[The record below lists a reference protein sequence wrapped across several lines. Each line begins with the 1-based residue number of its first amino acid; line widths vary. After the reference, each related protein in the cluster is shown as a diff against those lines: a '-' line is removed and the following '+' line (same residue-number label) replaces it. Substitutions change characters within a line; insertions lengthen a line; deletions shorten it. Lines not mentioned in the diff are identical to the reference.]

1 MEQHISFNRAGIRD
15 LLRTPI
21 SRSLKVGILSSFLL
35 RLAGGA
41 TAIMLVKYLN
51 FGVAAAHGETHIDPG
66 IVALLSAIFYVTE
79 LLMSP
84 VLGAL
89 SDRWGRKPFLVLG
102 PIFGALAVQ
111 IHPLTTVIL
120 VIALAR
126 LFEGLATACNIPST
140 LGFLSDATGGN
151 PALRGRV
158 MGLYEVA
165 SLVGLVTGPAV
176 GGLLWEGLSLG
187 SVTLPG
193 LEVNGLRVVSLI
205 YLLAMLLIYVFIDE
219 TTPGLARRRAAPPS
233 GEPEMAALVAAAP
246 DGPGTVVA
254 QRMLAGG
261 GGGTAPPTVG
271 EERRARVRGY
281 RDLLR
286 LPRLIN
292 FIPAWLTVNGVLGL
306 WFTHVSALL
315 TRPSHDAAQLLDG
328 GFSATD
334 VAKLFGAF
342 GVVFTIGILFW
353 SLFYARIRK
362 TTMML
367 VSIGGTIGVCVFGF
381 LLNNQV
387 LPDPPGVWPLAIPL
401 FLSLFLMSGFTPVA
415 LAYLADISEER
426 AQDRGMVM
434 GLYSVLFGV
443 GQLGGA
449 ILGTPF
455 IQVYNFN
462 GLLLATGVL
471 AVLGVAVILHL
482 RQVTGD

>member
-1 MEQHISFNRAGIRD
+1 MAHNISFSRAGIRD
-15 LLRTPI
+15 LLHTPI
-21 SRSLKVGILSSFLL
+21 DRSLKVGLLSSFLL

-51 FGVAAAHGETHIDPG
+51 FTVAPAHGSDHIHPG

-79 LLMSP
+79 LLLSP
-84 VLGAL
+84 VMGAL

-111 IHPLTTVIL
+111 IHPLTTVIMI
-120 VIALAR
+120 IALAR

-151 PALRGRV
+151 TALRGRV

-165 SLVGLVTGPAV
+165 SLVGLVSGPAV
-176 GGLLWEGLSLG
+176 GGLLWEGMHMGGLDLSGLG
-187 SVTLPG
+187 
-193 LEVNGLRVVSLI
+193 VNGLRVVSLI
-205 YLLAMLLIYVFIDE
+205 YLLAVALIYLFVDE
-219 TTPGLARRRAAPPS
+219 TTPGLARRRAAPPV
-233 GEPEMAALVAAAP
+233 GEPELAALVAAAP
-246 DGPGTVVA
+246 DGPGAVVA
-254 QRMLAGG
+254 QRVLIG
-261 GGGTAPPTVG
+261 GGGTGTPSVG
-271 EERRARVRGY
+271 DELRARVRGY
-281 RDLLR
+281 RELLR

-292 FIPAWLTVNGVLGL
+292 FVPAWLMVNGVLGL
-306 WFTHVSALL
+306 WLTHVSALL
-315 TRPSHDAAQLLDG
+315 TRTTHNPAQLLDG

-334 VAKLFGAF
+334 VAKLFGVF
-342 GVVFTIGILFW
+342 GVVFTFGILFW

-367 VSIGGTIGVCVFGF
+367 ASVSGTIGVCVFGM

-387 LPDPPGVWPLAIPL
+387 LPAPSGAWILAIPL

-426 AQDRGMVM
+426 SEDRGMVM

-455 IQVYNFN
+455 IQAYSFN

-471 AVLGVAVILHL
+471 AVLGIAVILHL
-482 RQVTGD
+482 RRITGD

>member
-1 MEQHISFNRAGIRD
+1 MAHNISFSRAGIRD

-21 SRSLKVGILSSFLL
+21 NRSLQVGLLSSFLL

-51 FGVAAAHGETHIDPG
+51 FTVAPAHGTDHISPG
-66 IVALLSAIFYVTE
+66 VVALLSAIFYVTE
-79 LLMSP
+79 LLLSP
-84 VLGAL
+84 VMGAL

-111 IHPLTTVIL
+111 IHPLTTIIMI
-120 VIALAR
+120 IALAR

-151 PALRGRV
+151 TALRGRV

-165 SLVGLVTGPAV
+165 SLVGLVSGPAV
-176 GGLLWEGLSLG
+176 GGLLWEGMHLG
-187 SVTLPG
+187 GLDLPG
-193 LEVNGLRVVSLI
+193 LGVNGLRVVSLI
-205 YLLAMLLIYVFIDE
+205 YLLAVLLIYLFVDE
-219 TTPGLARRRAAPPS
+219 TTPGLARRRAAPPV
-233 GEPEMAALVAAAP
+233 GEPELAALVAAAP

-254 QRMLAGG
+254 QRMLVG
-261 GGGTAPPTVG
+261 GGGTGTPSVG
-271 EERRARVRGY
+271 DELRARVRGY
-281 RDLLR
+281 RELLR

-292 FIPAWLTVNGVLGL
+292 FIPAWLMVNGVLGL
-306 WFTHVSALL
+306 WFTLVSALL
-315 TRPSHDAAQLLDG
+315 TRTTHNPAQLLDG

-334 VAKLFGAF
+334 VAKLFGVF

-367 VSIGGTIGVCVFGF
+367 ASVSGTIGVCVFGT

-387 LPDPPGVWPLAIPL
+387 LPGPSGTWILAVPL

-426 AQDRGMVM
+426 AEDRGMVM

-455 IQVYNFN
+455 IQAYSFN

-471 AVLGVAVILHL
+471 AVLGIAVILHL
-482 RQVTGD
+482 RKLTGD

>member
-1 MEQHISFNRAGIRD
+1 M
-15 LLRTPI
+15 
-21 SRSLKVGILSSFLL
+21 
-35 RLAGGA
+35 AGGA
-41 TAIMLVKYLN
+41 TGLMLVKYLN
-51 FGVAAAHGETHIDPG
+51 FNVAGSQGADHIHPG
-66 IVALLSAIFYVTE
+66 IVALLSAIFYLTE
-79 LLMSP
+79 LVMSP
-84 VLGAL
+84 VMGAL

-111 IHPLTTVIL
+111 IHPLTTVIF

-151 PALRGRV
+151 AALRGRV

-165 SLVGLVTGPAV
+165 SLVGLVSGPAV
-176 GGLLWEGLSLG
+176 GGLLWEGMNLG
-187 SVTLPG
+187 SIVLPG
-193 LEVNGLRVVSLI
+193 LQANGLRAVSLI
-205 YLLAMLLIYVFIDE
+205 YLLAVLLIYLYVDE
-219 TTPGLARRRAAPPS
+219 TTPGLARRRAAPPT
-233 GEPEMAALVAAAP
+233 GEPELAALVAAAP
-246 DGPGTVVA
+246 DGTDTV
-254 QRMLAGG
+254 LASRVMVG
-261 GGGTAPPTVG
+261 GGGTGTPPSVG
-271 EERRARVRGY
+271 EELRARVRGY
-281 RDLLR
+281 RELLR

-292 FIPAWLTVNGVLGL
+292 FVPAWLTVNGVLGL

-315 TRPSHDAAQLLDG
+315 TRPVHNASQLLDG

-342 GVVFTIGILFW
+342 GIVFTLGILFW

-367 VSIGGTIGVCVFGF
+367 AAVGGTIGVCVFGF

-387 LPDPPGVWPLAIPL
+387 LPNPPGEWPLAIPL
-401 FLSLFLMSGFTPVA
+401 FLSLFVMSGFTPVA

-426 AQDRGMVM
+426 AEDRGMVM

-455 IQVYNFN
+455 IQAYSFN

-471 AVLGVAVILHL
+471 AVFGIAVIIHL
-482 RQVTGD
+482 RRISGD

>member
-1 MEQHISFNRAGIRD
+1 MEHNISFSRAGIRD

-21 SRSLKVGILSSFLL
+21 NRSLKVGILSSFIL
-35 RLAGGA
+35 RMAGGA

-51 FGVAAAHGETHIDPG
+51 FTVAAAHGTTHIHPG
-66 IVALLSAIFYVTE
+66 IVALLSAIFYLTE
-79 LLMSP
+79 LVMSP
-84 VLGAL
+84 VMGAL

-126 LFEGLATACNIPST
+126 LFEGLATACNVPST

-176 GGLLWEGLSLG
+176 GGLLWEGLNLG

-205 YLLAMLLIYVFIDE
+205 YLLAVLLIYLFVDE
-219 TTPGLARRRAAPPS
+219 TTPGLARRRAAPPAA
-233 GEPEMAALVAAAP
+233 EPELAALVAAAP

-254 QRMLAGG
+254 QRVIMGG
-261 GGGTAPPTVG
+261 GGASAPTVG
-271 EERRARVRGY
+271 EELRARVRGY
-281 RDLLR
+281 RELLR

-292 FIPAWLTVNGVLGL
+292 FIPAWLTVNAVLGL

-315 TRPSHDAAQLLDG
+315 TRPVHDPSQLFDG

-334 VAKLFGAF
+334 VAKLFAVF
-342 GVVFTIGILFW
+342 GVIFTLGILFW
-353 SLFYARIRK
+353 SLFYSRIRK

-367 VSIGGTIGVCVFGF
+367 SAIGGTVGVCVFGF

-387 LPDPPGVWPLAIPL
+387 LPSEAGMWAMAIPL

-426 AQDRGMVM
+426 AEDRGMVM

-449 ILGTPF
+449 LIGTPF
-455 IQVYNFN
+455 IQAYNFN

-471 AVLGVAVILHL
+471 ALFGIAVILHL
-482 RQVTGD
+482 RRITGD

>member
-1 MEQHISFNRAGIRD
+1 MAHNISFSRAGIRD

-21 SRSLKVGILSSFLL
+21 NRSLQVGLLSSFLL

-51 FGVAAAHGETHIDPG
+51 FTVAPAHGTDHIHPG

-79 LLMSP
+79 LLLSP
-84 VLGAL
+84 VMGAL

-111 IHPLTTVIL
+111 IHPLTTIIMI
-120 VIALAR
+120 IALAR

-151 PALRGRV
+151 TALRGRV

-165 SLVGLVTGPAV
+165 SLVGLVSGPAV
-176 GGLLWEGLSLG
+176 GGLLWEGMHLG
-187 SVTLPG
+187 GLDLPG
-193 LEVNGLRVVSLI
+193 LGVNGLRVVSLI
-205 YLLAMLLIYVFIDE
+205 YLLAVLLIYLFVDE
-219 TTPGLARRRAAPPS
+219 TTPGLARRRAAPPV
-233 GEPEMAALVAAAP
+233 GEPELAALVAAAAE
-246 DGPGTVVA
+246 GPGTVVA
-254 QRMLAGG
+254 QRMLVG
-261 GGGTAPPTVG
+261 GGGTGTPSVG
-271 EERRARVRGY
+271 DELRARVRGY
-281 RDLLR
+281 RELLR

-292 FIPAWLTVNGVLGL
+292 FIPAWLMVNGVLGL

-315 TRPSHDAAQLLDG
+315 TRTTHNPAQLLDG

-334 VAKLFGAF
+334 VAKLFGVF

-367 VSIGGTIGVCVFGF
+367 ASVSGTIGVCVFGT

-387 LPDPPGVWPLAIPL
+387 LPGPSGTWLLAVPL

-426 AQDRGMVM
+426 SEDRGMVM

-455 IQVYNFN
+455 IQAYSFN

-471 AVLGVAVILHL
+471 AVLGIAVILHL
-482 RQVTGD
+482 RRLTGD